1 MSLQRRPMQEEGS
14 RGSSPQLQGRGATKL
29 GVQLEL
35 SNYAMGGNAWALLP
49 PLACDFGSQRM
60 SALRNFR
67 PELLENTPELP
78 ASGPG
83 GSFLVARL

>member
-1 MSLQRRPMQEEGS
+1 MQEEGS
-14 RGSSPQLQGRGATKL
+14 GGSSPQLQGRGATAKL

-49 PLACDFGSQRM
+49 PLAPFGDFGSQRM
-60 SALRNFR
+60 SALRNFG
-67 PELLENTPELP
+67 PELLENTPGLP
-78 ASGPG
+78 GSGPG